1 MFNQYFA
8 SVYSREESNE
18 DATSGADEPILTDL
32 TISEVEVSHMLKSLD
47 TAKATG
53 PDGIPAKLLK
63 ETADVIAPSLCTLF
77 NKSISSGSLPDE
89 WKTANIV
96 PIHKKGDNE
105 HAENYR
111 PISLLC
117 IISKV
122 LERCVLNNVKYR
134 LLEAVNICQHGFISG
149 RSCVTNLI
157 DALNYVGSCLDR
169 GGQIDMIYMDMS
181 KAFDKVNHD
190 VLIQKLRNNYGFGG
204 NLLRWFRSYLT
215 NRKQR
220 VTVLGATSNPLSV
233 TSGVPQ
239 GSILGPALFLL
250 YVNDLPS
257 TVKSS
262 QVVMFA
268 DDTKLFKEIRT
279 EN

>member
-1 MFNQYFA
+1 
-8 SVYSREESNE
+8 
-18 DATSGADEPILTDL
+18 
-32 TISEVEVSHMLKSLD
+32 MLKSLD

-53 PDGIPAKLLK
+53 PDAKFLK
-63 ETADVIAPSLCTLF
+63 ETADVIALSLCTLF

-105 HAENYR
+105 HAEDCH

-134 LLEAVNICQHGFISG
+134 LLEAVNICQHGFIYG

-157 DALNYVGSCLDR
+157 DVLNYVGSCLDR

-190 VLIQKLRNNYGFGG
+190 VLIQKLRNNYGFGS
-204 NLLRWFRSYLT
+204 NLLRWLRSYLT
-215 NRKQR
+215 NLKQR

-233 TSGVPQ
+233 TSGVTQ
-239 GSILGPALFLL
+239 GSILGPALFFL

-257 TVKSS
+257 TVKSN

-279 EN
+279 ENDAKQLHSQKSHRPVASC

>member
-1 MFNQYFA
+1 
-8 SVYSREESNE
+8 
-18 DATSGADEPILTDL
+18 
-32 TISEVEVSHMLKSLD
+32 MLKSID

-53 PDGIPAKLLK
+53 PDGVHLLC
-63 ETADVIAPSLCTLF
+63 AHSSISQY
-77 NKSISSGSLPDE
+77 ISSGSLPDE

-122 LERCVLNNVKYR
+122 LLERCVLNNVKYR
-134 LLEAVNICQHGFISG
+134 LLQAVNICQHGFISG

-239 GSILGPALFLL
+239 GSIPGPALFLL

-262 QVVMFA
+262 QVVMF
-268 DDTKLFKEIRT
+268 TG
-279 EN
+279 